1 MASIHSRDSSLWTK
15 AIVVYEKVNG
25 QWVKKL
31 DESTALEDDIIYIPL
46 TALGLLIDEET
57 DYVVIG
63 DDRVLV

>member
-1 MASIHSRDSSLWTK
+1 MFSIYFRSGDSWTK
-15 AIVVYEKVNG
+15 AKCVYEKVNG
-25 QWVKKL
+25 EWVKKN
-31 DESTALEDDIIYIPL
+31 SIPSSLEDDIIYIPI